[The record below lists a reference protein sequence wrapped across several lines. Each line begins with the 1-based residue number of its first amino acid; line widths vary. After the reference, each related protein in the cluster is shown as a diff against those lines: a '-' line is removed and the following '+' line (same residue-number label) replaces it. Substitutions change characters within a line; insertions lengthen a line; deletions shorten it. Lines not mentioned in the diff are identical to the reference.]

1 MELQHFESNV
11 AVSEASTRRAFL
23 RIAGVAAVA
32 VAGVLVS
39 PSVPAFAD
47 QRRGTPDAIVGLAKV
62 SIEALDGGAGLAS
75 AEFRQARERVA
86 SAAAVR
92 LGLEASRLSAA
103 WAQADLDHQLAML
116 TGLTQLGVPY
126 RRNASSPAVGFDCS
140 GLTSFAWAGAGYEL
154 TRQSTAQIRRASP
167 RTFETAQA
175 GDLVQYPGH
184 IMMWL
189 GWERA
194 VLQSHRSGRTVE
206 IVRYRE
212 GRSVR
217 VGDPAAQGDAGTSTR
232 HAPVEDIPR
241 DDESVGRRGASE

>member
-1 MELQHFESNV
+1 MELKHFESSV
-11 AVSEASTRRAFL
+11 AVSETSTRRAFL
-23 RIAGVAAVA
+23 RMAGVAAVT
-32 VAGVLVS
+32 VAGVVALPTVS
-39 PSVPAFAD
+39 AFAD
-47 QRRGTPDAIVGLAKV
+47 QRRGAPDSIVGLAEA
-62 SIEALDGGAGLAS
+62 SLEALAVGAGLES
-75 AEFRQARERVA
+75 PQFRQARERVA
-86 SAAAVR
+86 SAVAAR
-92 LGLEASRLSAA
+92 LELEPSLLSAA
-103 WAQADLDHQLAML
+103 WNQADHDHQVAVL

-126 RRNASSPAVGFDCS
+126 QRNASSPAVGFDCS

-194 VLQSHRSGRTVE
+194 VLQSPRSGRTVE

-217 VGDPAAQGDAGTSTR
+217 VGDPAAPEDASRATR
-232 HAPVEDIPR
+232 HAPVEDLLR
-241 DDESVGRRGASE
+241 GTEGLARR